1 MNARTLLALLLSY
14 IFHPVLLLV
23 FSALWEA
30 RGGTAAEWVLIT
42 GTLFFVPLL
51 LLLILRKLEKI
62 SSYHLPLRSERD
74 LVYSLQLLWFGLV
87 LAGMANWK
95 MIPPQPL
102 SRLLLAVI
110 GIGFLS
116 FANRFVNK
124 ASAHMAVVAALGGVY
139 TWEAGTGFLWFCLP
153 AGALVW
159 FARSS
164 LKAHTGWELL
174 AGLICGLSS
183 CLCWIWLV

>member
-1 MNARTLLALLLSY
+1 VNARTLLALSLSY

-23 FSALWEA
+23 FSAFWEA
-30 RGGTAAEWVLIT
+30 RGGTVAEWVLIT
-42 GTLFFVPLL
+42 GALFFVPLL
-51 LLLILRKLEKI
+51 LLLILRKLDKI

-87 LAGMANWK
+87 LAGMSNWNL
-95 MIPPQPL
+95 IPPQAL
-102 SRLLLAVI
+102 SRVLLAVI
-110 GIGFLS
+110 GIGLLS
-116 FANRFVNK
+116 LANRFINK
-124 ASAHMAVVAALGGVY
+124 ASAHMAVVVALGAVY

-153 AGALVW
+153 AWALVW

-164 LKAHTGWELL
+164 LNAHTVWELF

-183 CLCWIWLV
+183 CMCWIWLF